1 MAGVRSSVLFSPEC
15 SLPLLANEKDTSEP
29 SLTMEEVHDDPE
41 PNSAV
46 ISEVIGEPAIVIN
59 GIPPVSLVATTSTHL
74 DTTNDARSNDDPY
87 FGEWLEGRKVLK
99 LFGDRY
105 YSGEVEKYDSEANWY
120 RVTYEDGDFEDL
132 EWHELEDVLLPLD
145 ISIPLKALALRR
157 CKCDKSICKSGVS
170 IAKTRRGRPKNAGGM
185 KKTLELPDAS
195 QTSELKGENPV
206 EVDFGRKRRQSII
219 QIESTETS
227 LQMCYSDKCVSE
239 AGKDIA
245 ISEKYQNAE
254 SMVNLSELSQKP
266 TASEGERQLVQ
277 ATPIKEVTT
286 QEASKTQ
293 RKFQKQSG
301 RTARAEKQKRIQS
314 LVQGTA
320 LE

>member
-1 MAGVRSSVLFSPEC
+1 M
-15 SLPLLANEKDTSEP
+15 EK
-29 SLTMEEVHDDPE
+29 VHEDPE
-41 PNSAV
+41 PNSAA

-59 GIPPVSLVATTSTHL
+59 GIPPVPLVATTSIHL
-74 DTTNDARSNDDPY
+74 DTTNDAGSNDDPY

-132 EWHELEDVLLPLD
+132 EWHELEDVLVPLD

-157 CKCDKSICKSGVS
+157 CKCDKSICKSSVS
-170 IAKTRRGRPKNAGGM
+170 MAKTRKGRPKNIGSVN
-185 KKTLELPDAS
+185 KTLELPDAS
-195 QTSELKGENPV
+195 QTSEVKGENQV
-206 EVDFGRKRRQSII
+206 EVDFGRKKRQSII
-219 QIESTETS
+219 QIESTKTS
-227 LQMCYSDKCVSE
+227 LQVCYSDKSVSE

-245 ISEKYQNAE
+245 ISEKIQNAE

-277 ATPIKEVTT
+277 ATPNKEVTT

-301 RTARAEKQKRIQS
+301 TTSRAEKQKRRNS